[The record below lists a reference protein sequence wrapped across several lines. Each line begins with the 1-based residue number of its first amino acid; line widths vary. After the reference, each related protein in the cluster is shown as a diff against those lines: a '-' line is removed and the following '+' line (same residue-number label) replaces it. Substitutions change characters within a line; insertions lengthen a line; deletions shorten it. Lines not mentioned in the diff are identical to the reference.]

1 MSFWMFLWDSVGAG
15 HAFQGCHPV
24 QIRQKE
30 ITDRPDVVGGF
41 EWPPLLRDGTRNPQ
55 AATETL
61 ERELKLLLNENL

>member
-1 MSFWMFLWDSVGAG
+1 MPFSKAATPSRSAKKKSPIDL
-15 HAFQGCHPV
+15 
-24 QIRQKE
+24 
-30 ITDRPDVVGGF
+30 TVVGGF